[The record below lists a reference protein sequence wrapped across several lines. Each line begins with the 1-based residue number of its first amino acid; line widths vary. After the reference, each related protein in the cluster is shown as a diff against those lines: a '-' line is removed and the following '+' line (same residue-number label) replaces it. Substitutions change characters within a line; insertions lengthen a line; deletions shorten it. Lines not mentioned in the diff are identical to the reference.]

1 MTDDKHAGE
10 EIAYTTTWQV
20 EILLGEVDGRTHGS
34 ARLRSPA
41 TRHLVG
47 VGVAHLNPRDPD
59 VPEIGF
65 ELATARAL
73 SRLGHQLLEVAADD
87 IADVTHSRVNTIDLA

>member
-1 MTDDKHAGE
+1 MSDKERAGE
-10 EIAYTTTWQV
+10 EIPYTTTWEV
-20 EILLGEVDGRTHGS
+20 EILLGEVEGRTHAS

-41 TRHLVG
+41 TRNLVG
-47 VGVAHLNPRDPD
+47 VGIAHLNPRDPD

-73 SRLGHQLLEVAADD
+73 SHLGHQLLEAAADD
-87 IADVTHSRVNTIDLA
+87 IAGVTHSRVNVNDLT